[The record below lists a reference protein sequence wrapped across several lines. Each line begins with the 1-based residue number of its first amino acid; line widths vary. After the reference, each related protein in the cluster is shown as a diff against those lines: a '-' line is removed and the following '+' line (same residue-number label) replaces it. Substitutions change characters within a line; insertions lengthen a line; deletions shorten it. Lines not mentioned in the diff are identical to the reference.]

1 MKNERV
7 PTERVAGLLGMARR
21 AGKLTTGFDAVA
33 ARIREGMAAAVLIA
47 ADLSEKTEK
56 ELRFAARNRPV
67 PFLRLPLSKEEV
79 GAALGLKKP
88 VGVLSLEDTGFA
100 TSLRKLM
107 GQEGDLGRGRMSEQK
122 G

>member
-1 MKNERV
+1 
-7 PTERVAGLLGMARR
+7 MARR
-21 AGKLTTGFDAVA
+21 AGKLTTGFDAVT

-67 PFLRLPLSKEEV
+67 PFLRLPLNKEEV
-79 GAALGLKKP
+79 GAVLGLKKP
-88 VGVLSLEDTGFA
+88 VGVLSLEDMGFA
-100 TSLRKLM
+100 TSLRKLI
-107 GQEGDLGRGRMSEQK
+107 GQERDLGRGRMSEQK